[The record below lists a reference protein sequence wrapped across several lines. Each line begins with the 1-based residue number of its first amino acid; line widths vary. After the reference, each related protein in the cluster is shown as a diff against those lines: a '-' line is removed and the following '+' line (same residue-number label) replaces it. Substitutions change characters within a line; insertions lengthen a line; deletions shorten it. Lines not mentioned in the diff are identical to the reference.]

1 MNMTISQP
9 VAESGPISE
18 AIIGDLLR
26 QQLVQKDE
34 VIAEELR
41 NAGKIVTYS
50 TGDVLMER
58 GEWSDHV
65 VFILSG
71 EVGVVIGGSVIAT
84 LAAGQH
90 VGEMAV
96 VDPEKARSAK
106 VEAMSTT
113 RCLLIEGSD
122 FCQVADKF
130 PTMWRR
136 ISSEMAE
143 RLRRRG

>member
-1 MNMTISQP
+1 MNMPISQLQAEKEP
-9 VAESGPISE
+9 VNETFLS
-18 AIIGDLLR
+18 DLLR
-26 QQLVQKDE
+26 QQLVQKDHE
-34 VIAEELR
+34 IADELCQV
-41 NAGKIVTYS
+41 GTIVTYS
-50 TGDVLMER
+50 KGDILMER

-65 VFILSG
+65 LFILSG
-71 EVGVVIGGSVIAT
+71 EVGIVIGGAVIAT

-96 VDPEKARSAK
+96 VDPDKSRSAT
-106 VEAMSTT
+106 VEAVADTK
-113 RCLLIEGSD
+113 CLLVEGAE
-122 FCQVADKF
+122 FCTVADKY

>member
-1 MNMTISQP
+1 MNMSVTELK
-9 VAESGPISE
+9 AEGAPAGE
-18 AIIGDLLR
+18 VELQNLLR
-26 QQLVQKDE
+26 QQLVQDDN

-41 NAGKIVTYS
+41 SAGKVINYAK
-50 TGDVLMER
+50 GDVLMER

-71 EVGVVIGGSVIAT
+71 EVGVVIGGNVIAT
-84 LAAGQH
+84 LVADQH

-96 VDPEKARSAK
+96 VDPNKSRSAT
-106 VEAMSTT
+106 VEAVTDAK
-113 RCLLIEGSD
+113 CLIVEGED
-122 FCQVADKF
+122 FCRIADNY
-130 PTMWRR
+130 PMMWRR